1 MEDIS
6 IDFTKE
12 KDLNKLILLSTL
24 HLEYERVLTESK
36 DKKEKLRHTLFQ
48 EKPQL
53 FCLVA
58 MKK

>member
-1 MEDIS
+1 MKDIS
-6 IDFTKE
+6 IDF
-12 KDLNKLILLSTL
+12 I
-24 HLEYERVLTESK
+24 
-36 DKKEKLRHTLFQ
+36 KEKLRHVLFQ